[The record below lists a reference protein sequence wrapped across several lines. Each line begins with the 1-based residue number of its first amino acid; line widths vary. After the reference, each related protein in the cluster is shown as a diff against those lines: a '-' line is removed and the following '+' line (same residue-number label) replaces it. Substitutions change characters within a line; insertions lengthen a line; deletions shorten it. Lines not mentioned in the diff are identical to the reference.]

1 MSPLGHVTVA
11 VVPSD
16 LGFAFEGAQEL
27 DPWAPARRVASRFDP
42 VVPWRKLRDELEL
55 ARFPPSPQA
64 QPLLQ
69 ERDRQPQVLP
79 C

>member
-16 LGFAFEGAQEL
+16 LGFAFEGAREL
-27 DPWAPARRVASRFDP
+27 VPWPPARRVASRFDP

-55 ARFPPSPQA
+55 VQFPPSLQA
-64 QPLLQ
+64 QPLPQ
-69 ERDRQPQVLP
+69 ERGRQPQVHP